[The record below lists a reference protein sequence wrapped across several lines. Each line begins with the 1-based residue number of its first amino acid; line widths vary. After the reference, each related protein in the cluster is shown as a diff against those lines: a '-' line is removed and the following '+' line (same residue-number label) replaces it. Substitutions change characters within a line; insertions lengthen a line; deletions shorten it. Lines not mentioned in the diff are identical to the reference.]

1 MKVYNEHCKMKI
13 NKKIEYILL
22 DLRILEYGSFED
34 ENEKTGFLPK
44 MIMVEQNE
52 LKSDDFVEKTK
63 ERFLSDKGNYR
74 FIFMTSRTSY
84 FKR

>member
-44 MIMVEQNE
+44 MIR
-52 LKSDDFVEKTK
+52 TK
-63 ERFLSDKGNYR
+63 WIKIRWFCWKN
-74 FIFMTSRTSY
+74 
-84 FKR
+84 

>member
-1 MKVYNEHCKMKI
+1 
-13 NKKIEYILL
+13 
-22 DLRILEYGSFED
+22 
-34 ENEKTGFLPK
+34 
-44 MIMVEQNE
+44 MVEQNE

>member
-1 MKVYNEHCKMKI
+1 MK
-13 NKKIEYILL
+13 YILL

-52 LKSDDFVEKTK
+52 LKSDDFFEKRK
-63 ERFLSDKGNYR
+63 
-74 FIFMTSRTSY
+74 IF
-84 FKR
+84 KW